1 MIGDGGLKF
10 TLLDNGADSL
20 KSAYTNLEI
29 LNEIADGG
37 EHRLKDAV
45 IFLNHGVEL
54 LLKYILKQ
62 RSPALMFEKIDHY
75 LKAKESLK
83 KDKDKK
89 KTVFDIESKLKTV
102 SLLEALKRIE
112 YLCDI
117 EIPEKLYNTL
127 LYVNKV
133 RNNFMHYEVE
143 LDDKET
149 ETLVTNLQVCYEE
162 SVEFL
167 EAHIEDLDD
176 YIQDSRFEIT
186 AEEYQEMQAEI
197 QADMYYEMYKEA
209 AMMDAMEEE
218 ELAKSLEGGYGYASG
233 GDYKW

>member
-1 MIGDGGLKF
+1 MKF

-20 KSAYTNLEI
+20 RSAYENLEI
-29 LNEIADGG
+29 LKDIADGG

-62 RSPALMFEKIDHY
+62 RSPALMFEKIDPY
-75 LKAKESLK
+75 LKAKQDLK
-83 KDKDKK
+83 KSKDGQ
-89 KTVFDIESKLKTV
+89 KTVFDMDKNLRTV

-117 EIPEKLYNTL
+117 DIPEKFYNTI
-127 LYVNKV
+127 LYVNKI

-162 SVEFL
+162 TIEFL
-167 EAHIEDLDD
+167 ESHIDDLDD
-176 YIQDSRFEIT
+176 YIQDSRFELT
-186 AEEYQEMQAEI
+186 VEEYQEQHAEML
-197 QADMYYEMYKEA
+197 AEMYME
-209 AMMDAMEEE
+209 DAKIEYMEGAYED
-218 ELAKSLEGGYGYASG
+218 LGEG
-233 GDYKW
+233 KW

>member
-1 MIGDGGLKF
+1 MVKF

-29 LNEIADGG
+29 LNEIAEGG

-54 LLKYILKQ
+54 LLKYILKE
-62 RSPALMFEKIDHY
+62 RSPALMFEKIEPY
-75 LKAKESLK
+75 LKAKQDLK
-83 KDKDKK
+83 KAKDNQ
-89 KTVFDIESKLKTV
+89 KTVFDMDKNLRTV

-117 EIPEKLYNTL
+117 DIPEQLLATL
-127 LYVNKV
+127 LYINKI

-149 ETLVTNLQVCYEE
+149 ENLVAKLQACYEE
-162 SVEFL
+162 VVEFL
-167 EAHIEDLDD
+167 ELHIEDLDD
-176 YIQDSRFEIT
+176 YIQESRFELT
-186 AEEYQEMQAEI
+186 VEEYQEQHAEMM
-197 QADMYYEMYKEA
+197 AEMHMEDMRMEYMEGAYE
-209 AMMDAMEEE
+209 D
-218 ELAKSLEGGYGYASG
+218 LGEG
-233 GDYKW
+233 KW